1 MVKVFIGLG
10 SNLGDRKK
18 NIDNSIRLLH
28 DPGGNNNIEILDRAS
43 YYETE
48 PVGPIQPWFINTAIK
63 IETSL
68 SPEEILSK
76 CKEVERRIGRVDSF
90 RWGPRLVDLDLLLFE
105 DRVLS
110 SERLEIPH
118 PQMEK
123 REFVLRPLIEL
134 EPELIHPELNIPLKE
149 LLTKTEEDKKVIKL
163 Q

>member
-1 MVKVFIGLG
+1 MERAFIGLG

-18 NIDNSIRLLH
+18 NIENSVDLLV
-28 DPGGNNNIEILDRAS
+28 GTKKANLLKRAA

-48 PVGPIQPWFINTAIK
+48 PIGPNQPWFINTAIK

-68 SPEEILSK
+68 SPEALLNR
-76 CKEVERRIGRVDSF
+76 CKEVERRIGRFDTTH
-90 RWGPRLVDLDLLLFE
+90 WGPRLVDLDLLLFG

-110 SERLEIPH
+110 SEKLDIPH
-118 PQMEK
+118 PQMET

-134 EPELIHPELNIPLKE
+134 EPELIHPELDIPLKE

>member
-1 MVKVFIGLG
+1 MERAFIGLG

-18 NIDNSIRLLH
+18 NIENSVDLLV
-28 DPGGNNNIEILDRAS
+28 GTKKANLLKRAS

-48 PVGPIQPWFINTAIK
+48 PIGPNQPWFINTAIK
-63 IETSL
+63 VETSL
-68 SPEEILSK
+68 SPEGLLDR
-76 CKEVERRIGRVDSF
+76 CKEVEGRIGRFDTTH
-90 RWGPRLVDLDLLLFE
+90 WGPRLVDLDLLLFE

-163 Q
+163 K

>member
-28 DPGGNNNIEILDRAS
+28 DPGNNVEILDRAS

-90 RWGPRLVDLDLLLFE
+90 RWGPRLVDLDLLLFG
-105 DRVLS
+105 DRVVKTEQLV
-110 SERLEIPH
+110 LPH
-118 PQMEK
+118 PQLEERK
-123 REFVLRPLIEL
+123 FVLLPLIEL
-134 EPELIHPELNIPLKE
+134 EAQLTHPVLGTPLE
-149 LLTKTEEDKKVIKL
+149 NLLPKTEGDKKVVKL